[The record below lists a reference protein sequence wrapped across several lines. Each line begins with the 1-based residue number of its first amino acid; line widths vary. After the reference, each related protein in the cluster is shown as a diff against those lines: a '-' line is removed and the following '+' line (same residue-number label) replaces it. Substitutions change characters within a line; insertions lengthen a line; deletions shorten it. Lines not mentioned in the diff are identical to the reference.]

1 MIIGMFDCRTRKSC
15 QVKVLNFSFIK
26 NSAVSS
32 TRQLTEKAQTIG
44 HRNMT
49 IRKVFRAMF
58 PLRNE
63 EGAFG
68 RSYVYVDL
76 RHKDIKYQQCYRLT
90 PLLMTLKLVSSL
102 VPGNKTKRCL
112 SFDCFLLFPTS
123 PAPSQNSCKTQQCT
137 SLDQF
142 NGNAHLNGSQVVIKP
157 QCTDPNAPITMGM
170 TFVLTS
176 PIFRTF
182 LARSWY
188 FLQLFHLLYHHHHH
202 HHHHYQYYYYCYYYY
217 YYYYHHYYYCFVIA
231 A

>member
-1 MIIGMFDCRTRKSC
+1 MITCMFDCRTLKSC
-15 QVKVLNFSFIK
+15 SFIK

-49 IRKVFRAMF
+49 LRKVFRGMF

-63 EGAFG
+63 ESALG

-90 PLLMTLKLVSSL
+90 RLLMTLKLVSSL
-102 VPGNKTKRCL
+102 VPGNKKLPIGKPET

-123 PAPSQNSCKTQQCT
+123 PAPSQNSCRTQQCT

-142 NGNAHLNGSQVVIKP
+142 NGNAHLNGSQVVIKS
-157 QCTDPNAPITMGM
+157 QCTDPNALITLGI

-188 FLQLFHLLYHHHHH
+188 FLQLFHLLHHHHH
-202 HHHHYQYYYYCYYYY
+202 HHHHYYYYYCYYY
-217 YYYYHHYYYCFVIA
+217 FVPPKLLVFETI
-231 A
+231 